1 MKPTEVTDFWFGP
14 KGERGNATA
23 RDLWFSHSE
32 ETDNEIR
39 TRFGA
44 TVRAALEGE
53 LEGWSESDEGALA
66 LILLLDQF
74 TRNIYR
80 GTAAAFAGD
89 PTALAQARRLV
100 RSRADRRFSKLE
112 RWFIYMPFEHS
123 EQLTDQQDSLRLFGE
138 LAADGEPAPLAW
150 AQRHFE
156 VIRRFGRFPHRNEI
170 LGRVSTSEE
179 LEFLQQPG
187 SRF

>member
-14 KGERGNATA
+14 KAERDNATA
-23 RDLWFSHSE
+23 RDFWFSQSAA
-32 ETDNEIR
+32 TDDEIR

-44 TVRAALEGE
+44 TVAAALHGE
-53 LEGWSESDEGALA
+53 LGNWSGSDEGALA

-74 TRNIYR
+74 TRNIHR

-89 PTALAQARRLV
+89 STALSHARRLV
-100 RSRADRRFSKLE
+100 GGGADRRFSKLE

-138 LAADGEPAPLAW
+138 LAVDGEPAPLAW

-156 VIRRFGRFPHRNEI
+156 VIRRFGRFPHRNQI
-170 LGRVSTSEE
+170 LGRVSTPEE
-179 LEFLQQPG
+179 IEFLREPG